1 MLPDFPEL
9 KESVMREASA
19 KIRKMIH
26 RDHPIL
32 AEIKTRMQ
40 YEGRSMRYEQVGY
53 GEKQEDLK
61 HQSFPIEIR
70 IDEVPTLTGQTLEE
84 KLEGLARA
92 VGEHQMKTFIAKH
105 EEATEM
111 TGNRMD
117 AGGRVMDGA
126 LLLDTIEAMPA
137 EFDDAGNILPTSK
150 FLTHPSMMD
159 TYRAAIREIENDT
172 ELKSRQRDIHAKQYS
187 EWIDRE
193 NRRKLVD

>member
-1 MLPDFPEL
+1 
-9 KESVMREASA
+9 MREASA
-19 KIRKMIH
+19 KIRKLIR

-53 GEKQEDLK
+53 GEKLEDLN
-61 HQSFPIEIR
+61 HQSFPIEIKF
-70 IDEVPTLTGQTLEE
+70 DEVPTLLGEKLDE

-105 EEATEM
+105 EETTEM

-137 EFDDAGNILPTSK
+137 DFDKDGNILPTSK
-150 FLTHPSMMD
+150 FLTHPSMME